1 MITRVAEGRKPAHRA
16 RRRDW
21 SRRRIAART
30 EQLGRSSRLLYRIDH
45 YSSLP
50 AAAVVVCCLL
60 VCTVAVGAALGF
72 PATWIS
78 GVEVGTSVVTLVMV
92 FVIQHTQGRE
102 QTATQRKL
110 DELLRAVP
118 GASNGLMLLEQASDD
133 VLQDVESHK
142 RSSKP
147 VPVSGPSPT
156 RD

>member
-1 MITRVAEGRKPAHRA
+1 M
-16 RRRDW
+16 
-21 SRRRIAART
+21 
-30 EQLGRSSRLLYRIDH
+30 
-45 YSSLP
+45 
-50 AAAVVVCCLL
+50 VVGCLL

-78 GVEVGTSVVTLVMV
+78 GVEVGTSLVTLLMV

-133 VLQDVESHK
+133 VLQDVESLQ
-142 RSSKP
+142 RSSKA
-147 VPVSGPSPT
+147 VPLSGPSPR